1 MTYRAFTPVRTPLAA
16 GAALIALGLAAAPV
30 AAANFESTLAATE
43 GSGLPEGHASE
54 DWLATEGTATAVADG
69 DEHEVTLEASN
80 LVPDGLYTFW
90 WVTPGVISTA
100 MGPGGGVP
108 GNDFRAEEDGS
119 AEVTIRVPA
128 DNDYGM
134 MVVAYHADDETHGD
148 SPGEMGEVT
157 FQHLEGP
164 WPGPAND

>member
-1 MTYRAFTPVRTPLAA
+1 MIYRTLTQSHAPLVA
-16 GAALIALGLAAAPV
+16 GAALLALGLVAAPV
-30 AAANFESTLAATE
+30 AAAEFESSLAATD
-43 GSGLPEGHASE
+43 GSGVPEGHASE
-54 DWLATEGTATAVADG
+54 DWLAAEGTATAVPDG

-164 WPGPAND
+164 WPGPANG